1 MIKELLKTALSSLFA
16 NKTRSFLTMLGIIIG
31 VFAVVT
37 LISIGQGIQ
46 NFVTSRFSNLGSN
59 LIFVAP
65 GKLDLR
71 GDPGANYLTNKLDDK
86 HLKLVET
93 YSSDYVRYLTPMM
106 EIGKNLSYKNKTYY
120 SVVQATNEEGNL
132 AYNVELVSG
141 KFFEKSDVTTRNK
154 VVVIGSEISKEFF
167 SNQEAVGNNIKID
180 DKVFTVIGVAKEKGG
195 QLDSRVYI
203 PYTTAK
209 RMFNI
214 ERFSA
219 LVMQAKSPD
228 LVDSGIKSVENALL
242 RDLDETDFTVLSQ
255 KEILDS
261 FTSILA
267 NITIGIGAIAAI
279 SLLVGGIGIMN
290 IMLVTVTERTREI
303 GLRKAVGATPN
314 NIALQFMVEATSL
327 SVLGGL
333 IGLSLGIFVAFII
346 KTYFGFDAEVPL
358 WSIILAFT
366 FSFGVGVIFGTYPA
380 IKAAQKDPIEALRYE

>member
-228 LVDSGIKSVENALL
+228 LVESGIKSVENALL